1 MALPVRRRESVR
13 RSTQRFEPFIE
24 LEDLQE
30 RMQQLIENAWSGG
43 GDGEGDRRP
52 WIPQVDIEE
61 SDDAWIIEAEVP
73 GAERDDVDVELRDAE
88 LVISGEIKERERK
101 GILRRRTRRTGAFEF
116 RVVLP
121 GQPDPDAVDANLE
134 HGVITV
140 RVPKAEQARARQI
153 EVHSKAS

>member
-1 MALPVRRRESVR
+1 M
-13 RSTQRFEPFIE
+13 QRFEPFRE

-30 RMQQLIENAWSGG
+30 RMQQLIENAWSSGG
-43 GDGEGDRRP
+43 NGEGNQP

-61 SDDAWIIEAEVP
+61 RDDAWIIEAELP
-73 GAERDDVDVELRDAE
+73 GVERDDVDVELRDAE

-101 GILRRRTRRTGAFEF
+101 GVLRRRTRRTGAFEF

-121 GQPDPDAVDANLE
+121 GQPDADAVDATLQD
-134 HGVITV
+134 GVLTV
-140 RVPKAEQARARQI
+140 HVPKAEQARARQI

>member
-1 MALPVRRRESVR
+1 MSLPVGRRESVR
-13 RSTQRFEPFIE
+13 SSTQRFEPFRE

-43 GDGEGDRRP
+43 GNGDGNRP
-52 WIPQVDIEE
+52 WVPQVDIEE

-73 GAERDDVDVELRDAE
+73 GVERDDVDIELRDAE

-121 GQPDPDAVDANLE
+121 GQPDAHAVDANLE
-134 HGVITV
+134 GGVLTV
-140 RVPKAEQARARQI
+140 RVPKAEQARARRI
-153 EVHSKAS
+153 EVHSNAS

>member
-1 MALPVRRRESVR
+1 MALPVRRREGVR
-13 RSTQRFEPFIE
+13 RSTQRFEPFME

-30 RMQQLIENAWSGG
+30 RMQQLIENTWSGG
-43 GDGEGDRRP
+43 GDGERDRP

-61 SDDAWIIEAEVP
+61 TDDAWIIEAEIP
-73 GAERDDVDVELRDAE
+73 GVQRDDVDVELRDAE

-121 GQPDPDAVDANLE
+121 GQPDAEAVAANLE
-134 HGVITV
+134 DGVLTV

-153 EVHSKAS
+153 EVRSKAS